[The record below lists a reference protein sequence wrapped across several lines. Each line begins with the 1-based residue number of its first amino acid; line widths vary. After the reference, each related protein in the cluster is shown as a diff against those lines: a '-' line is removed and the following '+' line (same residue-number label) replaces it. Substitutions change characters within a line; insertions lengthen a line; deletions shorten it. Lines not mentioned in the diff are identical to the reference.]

1 MQIYEFLK
9 QFFRGDGKGGG
20 FKLTNNY
27 LDAGLS
33 PFLSFRFKF
42 LAVNLGLGYSRDSKL
57 YSRLTA
63 VLNIIHLYPPV
74 SRYIPQLV
82 VYMYPPVS
90 RYTLVSSILVSS
102 CIQVYLSQQY
112 TCILLYTDLYLSQQY
127 TCIILYPGTYLSQQY
142 TCILLYPGIY
152 LSQQYTCIL
161 LYPGIPQLVV
171 YLYAPVSRYTLV
183 SSIFVSSCI
192 QVYLSSIL
200 VSSCIQ
206 VYLS

>member
-74 SRYIPQLV
+74 SRYIP
-82 VYMYPPVS
+82 
-90 RYTLVSSILVSS
+90 
-102 CIQVYLSQQY
+102 
-112 TCILLYTDLYLSQQY
+112 
-127 TCIILYPGTYLSQQY
+127 
-142 TCILLYPGIY
+142 
-152 LSQQYTCIL
+152 
-161 LYPGIPQLVV
+161 
-171 YLYAPVSRYTLV
+171 
-183 SSIFVSSCI
+183 
-192 QVYLSSIL
+192 
-200 VSSCIQ
+200 
-206 VYLS
+206 

>member
-102 CIQVYLSQQY
+102 CIQIYLSQQY
-112 TCILLYTDLYLSQQY
+112 TCILLYLGIPQLVVH
-127 TCIILYPGTYLSQQY
+127 LYPPESRYMPQQY

-152 LSQQYTCIL
+152 LSQQ
-161 LYPGIPQLVV
+161 
-171 YLYAPVSRYTLV
+171 
-183 SSIFVSSCI
+183 
-192 QVYLSSIL
+192 
-200 VSSCIQ
+200 
-206 VYLS
+206 